1 VAGKQG
7 EHMQQVIQQFVDAP
21 NLTAL
26 RIAFS
31 KLCTEA
37 GEVDALDVLL
47 HGSYGEFFAFC
58 MVKMKSGAAADR
70 LLRQFGFQQI
80 GNWIYLPRAL
90 PREFERRALARVA

>member
-1 VAGKQG
+1 MHNTQI
-7 EHMQQVIQQFVDAP
+7 IQQFVDAE
-21 NLTAL
+21 NLTSL

-47 HGSYGEFFAFC
+47 HGTYGGFIAFC
-58 MVKMKSGAAADR
+58 MVKMTTEAAADR
-70 LLRQFGFQQI
+70 LLRQFGFQQL